1 MSKDSQ
7 YVELSV
13 SQQIRIYSP
22 LFFILGTII
31 AMSIFIGENLLI
43 DFADFGRLC
52 TAATIL
58 CLLGF
63 FFTGTLSSPELKKL
77 RKVASGKEVIARGL
91 QLYPQDMKNMSI
103 PELPQAIL
111 SAMEFSAKVDAAT
124 EILSAYDVE
133 TPPEDIDSEKN
144 LTVPELLGTG
154 GVYGIVLGLGIF
166 EALGKY
172 VERTT
177 AGMVNYFNNTAIN
190 QTIGNFSNSTNMTLS
205 IAPILQSNLPEALR
219 LSGFLFTLIPF
230 VHGTMLMFS
239 KKWYHDTEYKPHYFV
254 ALIYFIVVFIITI
267 MYLFIAVNIMDSA
280 FFLYSLWI
288 LTAFNSVW
296 LVVHSKILKSKLK
309 KQFLIH
315 REWIFLDLN
324 TLAFLSVFLFAS
336 PNLLS
341 INQFVESD
349 SAINFLISLILF
361 SRALTGYIISW
372 NEFYQP
378 AIIPTKPSTN

>member
-1 MSKDSQ
+1 M
-7 YVELSV
+7 
-13 SQQIRIYSP
+13 
-22 LFFILGTII
+22 FFILGTII
-31 AMSIFIGENLLI
+31 ALSIFIVENLLI

-52 TAATIL
+52 VAATIL

-77 RKVASGKEVIARGL
+77 RKVASGKEVIARAQHATEFPDLPRG
-91 QLYPQDMKNMSI
+91 I
-103 PELPQAIL
+103 PNLR
-111 SAMEFSAKVDAAT
+111 EFSAKVLEAG
-124 EILSAYDVE
+124 EILRANKE
-133 TPPEDIDSEKN
+133 KPPPENIDNEPN

-154 GVYGIVLGLGIF
+154 GIYGIILGLGIF

-172 VERTT
+172 VEKTT
-177 AGMVNYFNNTAIN
+177 TGMVNYFNNTAIN
-190 QTIGNFSNSTNMTLS
+190 QSIGNFTNSTNITLS

-239 KKWYHDTEYKPHYFV
+239 KKWYHDTKYEPHYFV
-254 ALIYFIVVFIITI
+254 ALIYFIVVFVITI

-288 LTAFNSVW
+288 LMAFNSVW
-296 LVVHSKILKSKLK
+296 LVVYGKILKSKLK

-341 INQFVESD
+341 INKIVESD
-349 SAINFLISLILF
+349 SAINFLIFIILF

-372 NEFYQP
+372 SEFYQP
-378 AIIPTKPSTN
+378 AIIPTKGSTH

>member
-1 MSKDSQ
+1 MA
-7 YVELSV
+7 L
-13 SQQIRIYSP
+13 
-22 LFFILGTII
+22 
-31 AMSIFIGENLLI
+31 SIFIGENLLI

-52 TAATIL
+52 VTATIL

-63 FFTGTLSSPELKKL
+63 FLTGSLSSPELKKL

-91 QLYPQDMKNMSI
+91 QLYPEDMKNRNI
-103 PELPQAIL
+103 FGVPQAVP
-111 SAMEFSAKVDAAT
+111 SVMEFSAKVDAAT
-124 EILSAYDVE
+124 EILSAYDE
-133 TPPEDIDSEKN
+133 EAPSEGIDNEKN

-154 GVYGIVLGLGIF
+154 GIYGIVLGLGIF

-177 AGMVNYFNNTAIN
+177 VDMVNYFNNTAIN
-190 QTIGNFSNSTNMTLS
+190 QTIGAYTNSTNITLS

-239 KKWYHDTEYKPHYFV
+239 KKWYHDAEYKPHYFV

-288 LTAFNSVW
+288 LMAFNSVW
-296 LVVHSKILKSKLK
+296 LVLYGKILKSKLK

-336 PNLLS
+336 PNLFS
-341 INQFVESD
+341 INGIVEGD
-349 SAINFLISLILF
+349 NAINFLILIILF
-361 SRALTGYIISW
+361 GRALTGYIISW

-378 AIIPTKPSTN
+378 ATISTKESTN